1 MTSPTPSTDR
11 SSAGEGAATWRD
23 RLRRLA
29 RTEPDGWV
37 RATAWASVAVNVLL
51 ILTGGLVR
59 LTGSG
64 LGCPTWPR
72 CTEDSWTATREMGLH
87 GAIEF
92 GNRTLTGLVGLVAIL
107 AFVAVWRMRDR
118 HRDLFV
124 LTLAL
129 GIGVIIQALVGGITV
144 RTGLNPWVVGIHFV
158 ISAIMIALAMVLVCR
173 ARRLSLPEVAH
184 LERPGQVSGP
194 AARSLRILAVAVGVL
209 GFLVVYVGTLV
220 TGTGPHAGDDGE
232 VARHAFDPYWVTR
245 FHTAPAYLLLASAV
259 GGLLLGAKDRWP
271 AALRRVYALLV
282 VVVLVQGAI
291 GYFQFFNGL
300 PVAAVALHLVGA
312 AVLTA
317 VVAVVVDRSFA
328 VSAPLS
334 PTSAADVGPAA
345 RQPVPT
351 D

>member
-23 RLRRLA
+23 RLGRLA

-92 GNRTLTGLVGLVAIL
+92 GNRTLTGLVGLVALL
-107 AFVAVWRMRDR
+107 AFVAVWRMRGR

-129 GIGVIIQALVGGITV
+129 GIGVIVQALVGGITV

-158 ISAIMIALAMVLVCR
+158 ISAVMIALAMVLVCR

-291 GYFQFFNGL
+291 GYFQFFTGL